1 MKTFLFSVSLFLSF
15 SCCGQEEQN
24 ARFVRAGILS
34 GGASISPG
42 LLLQQNISTISIPL
56 TGEYYL
62 DEHVSI
68 KADVFIHVSSGLT
81 ADSLRLIANH
91 QLFTGLSYHFKTTGN
106 LDPYLCFQPG
116 LAYSQVKRESKLPF
130 NDQTPNGTIEYTPSV
145 NPILGVAAGINYFF
159 PRFFHIFIEARYVH
173 GNALFNAPWAF
184 PLDELKV
191 QFGLGW
197 NMNVFGTNGRTA
209 KLKG

>member
-1 MKTFLFSVSLFLSF
+1 MKALILSF
-15 SCCGQEEQN
+15 CLILALSCSAQEQ
-24 ARFVRAGILS
+24 ADQRFVRAGILN

-42 LLLQQNISTISIPL
+42 FLLQQNISTISIPL
-56 TGEYYL
+56 TGEYYI
-62 DEHVSI
+62 DEHVSV
-68 KADVFIHVSSGLT
+68 KSDVFIHVGSGLT
-81 ADSLRLIANH
+81 ADSLRLVANH
-91 QLFTGLSYHFKTTGN
+91 QLFTGLSYHFKTKGN

-130 NDQTPNGTIEYTPSV
+130 NDETPDGRIEYTPSL
-145 NPILGVAAGINYFF
+145 NPVLAISAGINYYF

-197 NMNVFGTNGRTA
+197 NINV
-209 KLKG
+209 LKKKG